1 MDSSEVKQIIR
12 GIWMGISEVSCKA
25 AAVHPLFGIVG
36 LLMKGISSAVE
47 KVELREVPKDL
58 EEVLRNIDAILQE
71 NNATLNQIKKM
82 SVILENDDIVT
93 NIKYQYKT
101 FENMYNAKEKV
112 KQETD
117 NFIGVFK
124 QHEHGKNLYS
134 LYDVVMWENKKF
146 GKPILEVYKECSG
159 NDPVVMKDLC
169 TFLLCLF
176 AEGIIALVAF
186 NIVTDDNVDKCVK
199 EWKEKME
206 NVDRKLA
213 EVLKESQLSQ

>member
-1 MDSSEVKQIIR
+1 MYSSEVKQIIR
-12 GIWMGISEVSCKA
+12 GLWMGIAEVSCKA

-36 LLMKGISSAVE
+36 LLMKGISNAVD
-47 KVELREVPKDL
+47 KVELREVSKELD
-58 EEVLRNIDAILQE
+58 EVFKNIDAILQE
-71 NNATLNQIKKM
+71 NNTTLNQIKKM

-93 NIKYQYKT
+93 NIKYQFKT
-101 FENMYNAKEKV
+101 FETMYNAKEKI

-117 NFIGVFK
+117 NFIRVFRE
-124 QHEHGKNLYS
+124 HEHGKNLYS

-146 GKPILEVYKECSG
+146 GKPILEVYKESSG
-159 NDPVVMKDLC
+159 NDPVVMKNLC
-169 TFLLCLF
+169 TFLQCLF

-186 NIVTDDNVDKCVK
+186 SIVTDDNVDKCVK

-213 EVLKESQLSQ
+213 KVLKESQLSQ